1 MKEKPRSSTML
12 RIPEDLKLMAMYT
25 AHDLGITYNAFCTL
39 AIREKVQNECAR
51 RVVIYDGKQSETGET
66 V

>member
-12 RIPEDLKLMAMYT
+12 RIPEDLKLMAMYA

-39 AIREKVQNECAR
+39 AIREKVQKEYTRGAVR
-51 RVVIYDGKQSETGET
+51 DYGKQSGTGET

>member
-12 RIPEDLKLMAMYT
+12 RIPEDLKLMAMYA

-39 AIREKVQNECAR
+39 AIREKVQKEYAGGAVR
-51 RVVIYDGKQSETGET
+51 DYGKQSGTGET

>member
-1 MKEKPRSSTML
+1 MKEQPRSSTML
-12 RIPEDLKLMAMYT
+12 RIPEDLKLMAMYA

-39 AIREKVQNECAR
+39 AIREKVQKEYAR
-51 RVVIYDGKQSETGET
+51 GAVRDYGKQEGTGET

>member
-12 RIPEDLKLMAMYT
+12 RIPEDLKLMAMYA

-39 AIREKVQNECAR
+39 AIREKVQKEYAR
-51 RVVIYDGKQSETGET
+51 GAVIEYGKQSGTGET

>member
-1 MKEKPRSSTML
+1 MKEKPRSNTML
-12 RIPEDLKLMAMYT
+12 RIPEDLKLMAMYA

-39 AIREKVQNECAR
+39 AIREKVQKEYAKGA
-51 RVVIYDGKQSETGET
+51 VMEYGKPEGTGET

>member
-12 RIPEDLKLMAMYT
+12 RIPEDLKLMAMYA

-39 AIREKVQNECAR
+39 AIREKVQKEYVRGA
-51 RVVIYDGKQSETGET
+51 VKDYGQQTGTGET

>member
-1 MKEKPRSSTML
+1 MKKKPRSSTML
-12 RIPEDLKLMAMYT
+12 RIPEDLKLMAMYA

-39 AIREKVQNECAR
+39 AIREKVQKEYAR
-51 RVVIYDGKQSETGET
+51 GAVRDYGKQEGTGET

>member
-12 RIPEDLKLMAMYT
+12 RIPEDLKLMAMYA

-39 AIREKVQNECAR
+39 AIREKVQKEYAR
-51 RVVIYDGKQSETGET
+51 GVVRDYGKPEGTGET

>member
-1 MKEKPRSSTML
+1 MKEKPRSNTML
-12 RIPEDLKLMAMYT
+12 RIPEDLKLMAMYA

-39 AIREKVQNECAR
+39 AIREKVQKEYAR
-51 RVVIYDGKQSETGET
+51 GAVRDYGRPEGTGET

>member
-1 MKEKPRSSTML
+1 MKEKTRSNTML
-12 RIPEDLKLMAMYT
+12 RIPEDLKLMAMYA

-39 AIREKVQNECAR
+39 AIREKVQKEYAR
-51 RVVIYDGKQSETGET
+51 GAVRDYGKQSGTGET

>member
-1 MKEKPRSSTML
+1 ML
-12 RIPEDLKLMAMYT
+12 RIPEDLKLMAMYA

-39 AIREKVQNECAR
+39 AIREKVQKEYAR
-51 RVVIYDGKQSETGET
+51 GAVRDYGEQSGTGET